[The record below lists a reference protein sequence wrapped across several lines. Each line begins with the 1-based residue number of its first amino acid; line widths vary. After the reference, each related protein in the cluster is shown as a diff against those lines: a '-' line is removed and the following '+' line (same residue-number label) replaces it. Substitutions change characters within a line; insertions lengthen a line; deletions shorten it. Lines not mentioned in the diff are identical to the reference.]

1 MKFAEIIDEIQG
13 MIISLQARL
22 DELKSFDYSTAH
34 DILLTRQEAADLMKK
49 SLRQLDRDCARYGI
63 PKENVNGGIR
73 IRKSEILKF
82 MGVLSTNDG
91 SRSRESTPSYEGPK
105 MQSEFD
111 RIRNGA

>member
-13 MIISLQARL
+13 TIVSLQDRL

-49 SLRQLDRDCARYGI
+49 SLRQLDRDCIRYDI
-63 PKENVNGGIR
+63 PKEHVNGGIR

-82 MGVLSTNDG
+82 MGVFPDPKPVNDPP
-91 SRSRESTPSYEGPK
+91 RIRE
-105 MQSEFD
+105 SEFD
-111 RIRNGA
+111 RIRNGHGA